1 MAFPRSL
8 RAVLPALAL
17 AAAFA
22 AAAPA
27 EAQTYPNRPIR
38 IIVPFTPGGSTDIA
52 ARIIGERIAPALGQS
67 VVIENRPG
75 ANGGIGADAAARAAP
90 DGYTLFLGNL
100 GTLGIN
106 PAIYPNLP
114 YDPSRDFAPVVRTAV
129 SPLVLIVSPQSG
141 INSVADLIA
150 RGKAQPGTLT
160 FSSAG
165 NGSAAHFAAE
175 LFNHLN
181 GMTSVHVPYNGA
193 APATAAIAAGD
204 VNYSFSGQGPS
215 WPLVD
220 GGRLRALGLT
230 GSSRSQ
236 QRPNVPTVAEA
247 GVAGYEMVD
256 WNGILVP
263 AATPRAIVDRLNA
276 EIVKALSASDIQ
288 SRFAEQGLQP
298 AGNTPEEFA
307 AFIRAEQTKWLGIA
321 RAANIK
327 VE

>member
-1 MAFPRSL
+1 
-8 RAVLPALAL
+8 
-17 AAAFA
+17 
-22 AAAPA
+22 
-27 EAQTYPNRPIR
+27 
-38 IIVPFTPGGSTDIA
+38 
-52 ARIIGERIAPALGQS
+52 
-67 VVIENRPG
+67 
-75 ANGGIGADAAARAAP
+75 
-90 DGYTLFLGNL
+90 
-100 GTLGIN
+100 
-106 PAIYPNLP
+106 
-114 YDPSRDFAPVVRTAV
+114 
-129 SPLVLIVSPQSG
+129 
-141 INSVADLIA
+141 
-150 RGKAQPGTLT
+150 
-160 FSSAG
+160 
-165 NGSAAHFAAE
+165 
-175 LFNHLN
+175 
-181 GMTSVHVPYNGA
+181 MTSVHVPYNGA

-220 GGRLRALGLT
+220 GGRLRALALT

-276 EIVKALSASDIQ
+276 EIVKALSAPDIQ